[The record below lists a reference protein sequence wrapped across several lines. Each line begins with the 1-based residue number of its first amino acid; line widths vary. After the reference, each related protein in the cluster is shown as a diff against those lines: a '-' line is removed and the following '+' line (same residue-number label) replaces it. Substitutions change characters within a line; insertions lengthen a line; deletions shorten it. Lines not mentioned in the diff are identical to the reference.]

1 MKPVHCAA
9 VDLGATT
16 GRVIVGRWAG
26 RGLTLTE
33 VHRFTNQFRSLAGH
47 EYSDLPYLWGEVREG
62 LVKARRQF
70 PRLASVGV
78 DSWAVDHVLVDRVGR
93 PVYPVHAYRDTRTAA
108 ASERLGRR
116 GIGRVYSLTG
126 IPNYPYNTSL
136 QLQET
141 LTAHPGLADVAARCL
156 FISDYFNFLLSGRMV
171 NELSI
176 ASHSQ
181 LIDVHG
187 SAWSRATLDF
197 FGIPAHLF
205 GRPALSPQ
213 RLGLVT
219 GIPELRGVVSVLVP
233 GHDTACAFAAMPA
246 AADGSDLYLSSGTW
260 SLLGF
265 ESEVPLLGA
274 DALATRISNER
285 MGDGRYRPLKSCL
298 GLWLLERTLTSFTSR
313 PRNAG
318 AWRRLVAAAAAARA
332 PAPDALIDVSDKALF
347 NPPSMRGA
355 IDHHLKRRGIRP
367 PRVLAGYVRL
377 ICDSLGRSHGDAVRA
392 FERLGGRAFK
402 RILIVG
408 GGSQNRL
415 LCQATADAAGLPVAS
430 FALEGS
436 AVGNLAA
443 QLVAL
448 GEVPGMG
455 AFRSVLAR
463 QLDGAEFLPRQAR
476 GWDRPRA

>member
-1 MKPVHCAA
+1 MKPVQCAA

-26 RGLTLTE
+26 RGLALTE
-33 VHRFTNQFRSLAGH
+33 VHRFTNQFRSLAGR
-47 EYSDLPYLWGEVREG
+47 EYWDLPYLWSEVRAG
-62 LVKARRQF
+62 LVKARRRF

-78 DSWAVDHVLVDRVGR
+78 DSWAVDHVLVDRAGR
-93 PVYPVHAYRDTRTAA
+93 PVYPVHAYRDSRTAA

-116 GIGRVYSLTG
+116 GIDRVYSLTG

-141 LTAHPGLADVAARCL
+141 LTAHPGLAGVASRCL

-176 ASHSQ
+176 SSHSQ

-187 SAWSRATLDF
+187 SGWSRAALDY
-197 FGIPAHLF
+197 FGIPARLF
-205 GRPALSPQ
+205 TRPALSPQ
-213 RLGLVT
+213 RLGPVT
-219 GIPELRGVVSVLVP
+219 AIPELRGVVSLLVP

-298 GLWLLERTLTSFTSR
+298 GLWLLERTLPSFSSR
-313 PRNAG
+313 PRNPG
-318 AWRRLVAAAAAARA
+318 EWRRLIAAAARA

-347 NPPSMRGA
+347 SPPSMRAALDNHLVKRGA
-355 IDHHLKRRGIRP
+355 RP
-367 PRVLAGYVRL
+367 PRGLAGYVRL
-377 ICDSLGRSHGDAVRA
+377 ICDSLGRGHGDAVRA

-430 FALEGS
+430 FSLEGS

-448 GEVPGMG
+448 GEVSDMG

-463 QLDGAEFLPRQAR
+463 QLDGAEFSPR
-476 GWDRPRA
+476 